1 MYCLNSRP
9 ARQHTLRI
17 ALFSLALIGN
27 SLVNTVAGAADVA
40 TFNLAEKEIQRRAET
55 VGTQQARLPEAE
67 ALFKKG
73 NTAAALVIFED
84 VYSSLPDVPLAQE
97 ARTVALDGYL
107 RAGLVRAKELVEA
120 GDYPAANAV
129 LDKLDGPNVAKGD
142 VRIARLRSRLN
153 DPDRFPPALTP
164 EHLAHVEEVNKLLI
178 LANSQ
183 RETGQYDKALLTFES
198 VLRLDPYNS
207 AARNGMEVTEQ
218 DRSRYFEDAR
228 NHTRSKMLNE
238 VNRQWEAQVP
248 PQSANIS
255 DLFGANA
262 AKTPA
267 ISRNGRDVIQDK
279 LRKLIIDKIDFSGAA
294 LQEVV
299 EFLRIRS
306 RDLDPT
312 GKGID
317 FVIGVPPE
325 LLSRQ
330 ISLNLQNVPI
340 EEVLRYAT
348 EIAGLNYRVENYA
361 VRLTSNSESSG
372 IIISKTYRVPPDF
385 ITSAPVGAAD
395 TGAASTDPF
404 ANPGA
409 AANSSGI
416 QVKRLG
422 AQELLES
429 YGVTFGEGAS
439 ASYSPTT
446 NLLIV
451 HNTAKNIEL
460 VDMFV
465 EQAQNRSP
473 KQVVI
478 DVRLLEIGEN
488 RLNELGFDWLLGS
501 FGSRTE
507 LSGGTIGNSQVG
519 SNYLTGDFPTQ
530 VATAAGSTA
539 LGVNPITAGLR
550 SAGNLGIQ
558 GVDSVLFGSQASTST
573 RAPGVLSLSGVL
585 TNPQFQVVL
594 RALNQ
599 KKGIDL
605 VSQPSVI
612 TRSGQQASLEITRE
626 MLYPTEFDPPQIP
639 TNFGTTII
647 DAVTGAIVSELPP
660 AVVTPST
667 PTAFATRKTG
677 AILNVEPVISE
688 DGRTVDLTITPE
700 FTDFT
705 GFVNYGSPIRTLYQG
720 SFVELTENLIFQ
732 PVFDTKK
739 ITTAVKIWDGAT
751 IVLGGLIKEQET
763 IIEDKVPLIGDAPF
777 VGRLFKSDVKQRNTR
792 SLIFFV
798 TVRVVDPSGARVNQP

>member
-17 ALFSLALIGN
+17 ALFSLALVGN

-73 NTAAALVIFED
+73 DTAAALVIFED

-142 VRIARLRSRLN
+142 GRIARLRSRLN

-488 RLNELGFDWLLGS
+488 RLNELGFDWLLGG

-792 SLIFFV
+792 SL
-798 TVRVVDPSGARVNQP
+798 